1 MKFIAR
7 HLNLIGLL
15 LLAAFGA
22 AAAGL
27 YFQTPNYK
35 PTDKAKATIPAA
47 GFVCPM
53 HPNVTSATESDCPE
67 CGMKLVAM
75 GSGKT
80 QATAGAHKGGCC
92 EEKPVATEPPP
103 SAMAC
108 PHLTAQAIHAAQ
120 VTQPAPADACCSKP
134 ANP

>member
-7 HLNLIGLL
+7 HLNLFGLL
-15 LLAAFGA
+15 LLAAFGSA
-22 AAAGL
+22 ATGL
-27 YFQTPNYK
+27 YFQTPGSTK
-35 PTDKAKATIPAA
+35 SVRAKAAAPAT

-53 HPNVTSATESDCPE
+53 HPNVTSATPSDCPE
-67 CGMKLVAM
+67 CGMKLVSM

-80 QATAGAHKGGCC
+80 EATAGAHKGGCC
-92 EEKPVATEPPP
+92 AEKPVAAEPPP
-103 SAMAC
+103 AAMAC
-108 PHLTAQAIHAAQ
+108 PHLAAQATQAAQ